1 MSATY
6 SQRSP
11 DPAAPGPPAPGP
23 PAPGPLASSAPI
35 DDRCD
40 VCGTPL
46 VEGQEWCLECGASR
60 TLIHPPP
67 DWRTGL
73 LIVVVVVALAL
84 AGFGYALNRLSDGAG
99 RQAGAIVSRVH
110 SASGRP
116 TSAAP

>member
-1 MSATY
+1 MSATS

-11 DPAAPGPPAPGP
+11 DPTAAPGPPAS
-23 PAPGPLASSAPI
+23 PAPV

-84 AGFGYALNRLSDGAG
+84 AGFGYALNRLSDSGG
-99 RQAGAIVSRVH
+99 RHDGAIVTGVR
-110 SASGRP
+110 SARGHP
-116 TSAAP
+116 TRAAP